1 MSLMECKYISVQ
13 ARTRKMNHEWESC
26 SKDNSEEK
34 NKETGVTLIAA
45 VKNSACLL
53 FPNLRDFLYVHNF
66 QYLQQALATVFF
78 FFKQTYFK

>member
-26 SKDNSEEK
+26 SKDNSEK
-34 NKETGVTLIAA
+34 KKRNKETGVTLIAA

-53 FPNLRDFLYVHNF
+53 FPNLRDFFSLRS
-66 QYLQQALATVFF
+66 
-78 FFKQTYFK
+78 